1 MCICAA
7 PRTPLEGVTV
17 YGGYGSRDFRDV
29 KTFFEDRGVIFEHA
43 DTVQNKVN
51 LERMI
56 KLSGQEDSVVI
67 EIGKNIFVGFT
78 PDELEQ
84 VLP

>member
-17 YGGYGSRDFRDV
+17 YGDYGARDFREV

-43 DTVQNKVN
+43 DTVQSRAN

-56 KLSGQEDSVVI
+56 ELSGQEDAVVV
-67 EIGKNIFVGFT
+67 EIGKKIFIGFT
-78 PDELEQ
+78 PDELEH